1 MIPVFCLDDGK
12 QYWFTASTSYE
23 AMQKMKYTLDLS
35 HTDKDAVI
43 NKTESGMHLYMD
55 HSGKTYI
62 VRT

>member
-12 QYWFTASTSYE
+12 QYWFTASTPYE

-43 NKTESGMHLYMD
+43 SKTESGMHLYMD
-55 HSGKTYI
+55 HGGKTYI